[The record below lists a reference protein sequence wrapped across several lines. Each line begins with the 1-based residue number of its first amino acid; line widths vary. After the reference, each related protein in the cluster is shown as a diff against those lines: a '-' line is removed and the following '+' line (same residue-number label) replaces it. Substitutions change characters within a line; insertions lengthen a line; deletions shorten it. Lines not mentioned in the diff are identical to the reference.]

1 MSWAMAEHQLGLPIF
16 LSQLCSFSLDAGP
29 NLSVPFLVHCLL
41 SLLSCLPPC
50 HVVVW
55 LCGWLLCCLKCR
67 GMAFL
72 LSGQLL
78 RFTMWLPWGVFL
90 SESNKTAPKQASLW
104 VYSYIF
110 FYSYFILLRM
120 RLWTPQ
126 GPSVHPYHLA
136 TVKELPQTLVTLS
149 LWPVCAPYTCVA
161 CSCHTCVLH
170 RFSEEEPTRH
180 FQRYGLCAHFRPSKE
195 FPKVIEI
202 VLPTLFFLLLENT

>member
-16 LSQLCSFSLDAGP
+16 LSQLCFFSLDAGP

-126 GPSVHPYHLA
+126 GAFCSPISSGDREGA
-136 TVKELPQTLVTLS
+136 SSNTGDIITV
-149 LWPVCAPYTCVA
+149 TCV
-161 CSCHTCVLH
+161 CS
-170 RFSEEEPTRH
+170 
-180 FQRYGLCAHFRPSKE
+180 
-195 FPKVIEI
+195 
-202 VLPTLFFLLLENT
+202 